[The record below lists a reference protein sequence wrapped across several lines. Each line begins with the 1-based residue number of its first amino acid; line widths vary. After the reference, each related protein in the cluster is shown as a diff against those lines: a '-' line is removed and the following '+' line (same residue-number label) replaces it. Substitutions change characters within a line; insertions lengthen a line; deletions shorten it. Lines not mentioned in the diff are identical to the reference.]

1 MREAPGKREAPPSSL
16 KFETIEVNC
25 TRYRIL
31 VFSTVALIRKEK
43 DVGEIAREEG
53 EEEEDC
59 GRRSKGVYFLPAN
72 LRSERFRYERRR
84 RILSLGKRIFFN
96 EGGGGDSRSPRDS
109 WATKKKKKTFH
120 YHWNDVCVCVGRILR
135 NPSLTAASFLK
146 TQPCQAPRR
155 RPCRAREALEI
166 LGGDRKNP
174 AVG

>member
-1 MREAPGKREAPPSSL
+1 MKLRGR
-16 KFETIEVNC
+16 
-25 TRYRIL
+25 
-31 VFSTVALIRKEK
+31 
-43 DVGEIAREEG
+43 REEG
-53 EEEEDC
+53 EEEDC

-84 RILSLGKRIFFN
+84 RILSLEKRIFFN
-96 EGGGGDSRSPRDS
+96 EGGGGGILDRLEIRGPRRRRRRRSIIIG
-109 WATKKKKKTFH
+109 TM
-120 YHWNDVCVCVGRILR
+120 CVCVGRILR